1 MRDQITVETTVKA
14 DIETVW
20 KVWTE
25 PEYIMRWMH
34 ASDDWHCPAATND
47 LKEGGRFL
55 STFAAKD
62 GSVSFDLTG
71 IYTKVVPGKE
81 IAYTMDGEDA
91 RTVRVTFEPVDGGTR
106 VVETFDP
113 ENENPIEMQRGG
125 WQAILDNF
133 KAVAE
138 AR

>member
-1 MRDQITVETTVKA
+1 MKDPITVETVVNA
-14 DIETVW
+14 DVETAW

-25 PEYIMRWMH
+25 PEYIKQWMH
-34 ASDDWHCPAATND
+34 ASDDWECPAATND
-47 LKEGGRFL
+47 LKEGGRFS

-71 IYTKVVPGKE
+71 VYTEVIPGKE

-91 RTVRVTFEPVDGGTR
+91 RTVRVTFESVQGGTR

-113 ENENPIEMQRGG
+113 EDENPIEMQRAG
-125 WQAILDNF
+125 WQAILNNY
-133 KAVAE
+133 KKVAE
-138 AR
+138 AN